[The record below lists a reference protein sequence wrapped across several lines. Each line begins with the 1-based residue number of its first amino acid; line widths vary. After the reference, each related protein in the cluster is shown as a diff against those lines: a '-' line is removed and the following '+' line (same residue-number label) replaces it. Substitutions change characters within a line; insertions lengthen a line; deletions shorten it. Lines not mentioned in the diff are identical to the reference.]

1 MNRAYSQPPVELVV
15 GDFLSPF
22 AIPLRVYNIGG
33 EKMSVENLV
42 MEYSSM
48 LFKICMVILCNEHDA
63 QDVLQDTF
71 CRYIEKAV
79 DFRDKEHEKAW
90 LIKVAMNRCRDIH
103 RQRTRHPYINIEEV
117 TASCE
122 MPEQSEVLEALV
134 RLPDKMKIVIYLHYI
149 EGYKSQEIA
158 KMLGISVQAV
168 KKRLQRGREELRLR
182 L

>member
-1 MNRAYSQPPVELVV
+1 MLE
-15 GDFLSPF
+15 FLSPF
-22 AIPLRVYNIGG
+22 AYLQRVYYIGD

-42 MEYSSM
+42 MEYSDM

-79 DFRDKEHEKAW
+79 DFRDQEHEKAW
-90 LIKVAMNRCRDIH
+90 LIKVATNRCRDIH
-103 RQRTRHPYINIEEV
+103 RQRIRHPHANIDEV

-149 EGYKSQEIA
+149 EGYKSSEIA
-158 KMLGISVQAV
+158 QMLGISVQAV
-168 KKRLQRGREELRLR
+168 KKRLQRGREELRLT